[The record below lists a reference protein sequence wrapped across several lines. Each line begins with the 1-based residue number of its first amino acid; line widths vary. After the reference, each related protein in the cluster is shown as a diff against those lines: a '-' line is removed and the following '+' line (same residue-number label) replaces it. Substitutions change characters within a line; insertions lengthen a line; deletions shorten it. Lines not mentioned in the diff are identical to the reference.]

1 MRPKAMGN
9 QNHWLMALVRYV
21 ASIRDTDTSIPRYF
35 IFQNQG
41 HANTASIY
49 IINNKYY

>member
-1 MRPKAMGN
+1 
-9 QNHWLMALVRYV
+9 MAIL
-21 ASIRDTDTSIPRYF
+21 RYF

-41 HANTASIY
+41 YANTASIY